1 MMKRR
6 FFCFFIAIVMTCSLI
21 VMNQVNNSQAASRVY
36 NKLESLKSE
45 YPSGRFWNHK
55 VTSSSNTA
63 DALAKN
69 NNESYADSVTTS
81 RCFSHNMSYA
91 PLQGYDCNY
100 FDGGV
105 QCDGFAKRIFNRVF
119 DQRVSQLGKRTDTA
133 NLRVGDFVRFKFRHS
148 AIVYSI
154 NGDAIR
160 VVECNP
166 SGYGAHGNCEIRWN
180 GSEKNYDKANISYF
194 TRASN
199 YDSINNN
206 NPDTTK
212 PVISNVKISNITSS
226 SYTVSCTATDNVGID
241 RVQFPTWTGFSGQD
255 DLASSWWTN
264 TSVRGSKNG
273 NTYSF
278 TVHISAH
285 NNETGRYYTYIYA
298 YDKAGNYQ
306 VYHCPTLKLYYYSI
320 APVTLPKAPSKSTL
334 SVHAGTSYEPT
345 RFIWT
350 LTKYTVPCDLRI
362 YQGKNL
368 YKYEHNIRR
377 THYSITLPEG
387 RYSAWICSGNF
398 GHEHN
403 SNLVHFT
410 VVKGVPKPKPVV
422 PKKVS
427 PQTYKINSVV
437 WRFAK
442 GKKKSIS
449 TKWKSVTN
457 AKYEVWYKLT
467 GKKKWSKKRC
477 SKTAYTIK
485 HLKKKKKYRVKI
497 RAYNKS
503 SSAFSST
510 KTVKTK

>member
-6 FFCFFIAIVMTCSLI
+6 FFSLFIAIVMTCSLI
-21 VMNQVNNSQAASRVY
+21 IMNQVNNSQAASGVY
-36 NKLESLKSE
+36 NKLESLKSA

-55 VTSSSNTA
+55 VTSSGNTA
-63 DALAKN
+63 DALARNK
-69 NNESYADSVTTS
+69 NESYADSVTTT
-81 RCFSHNMSYA
+81 CCYSHNMSNV
-91 PLQGYDCNY
+91 PSQKYDCNY
-100 FDGGV
+100 FDGGM

-119 DQRVSQLGKRTDTA
+119 GQRGSQLGKRTDTA
-133 NLRVGDFVRFKFRHS
+133 NLRVGDFVRFNFGHS

-154 NGDAIR
+154 NGNAIR
-160 VVECNP
+160 VVECNL
-166 SGYGAHGNCEIRWN
+166 SGYGAHRNCEIRWN
-180 GSEKNYDKANISYF
+180 GFEKNYYKANISYF
-194 TRASN
+194 KRASN
-199 YDSINNN
+199 YDSINNT
-206 NPDTTK
+206 DTTK
-212 PVISNVKISNITSS
+212 PVISNVKIKNITSS

-241 RVQFPTWTGFSGQD
+241 RVQFPTWTGNKGQD
-255 DLASSWWTN
+255 DLASTWWTN

-278 TVHISAH
+278 TVYISAH
-285 NNETGRYYTYIYA
+285 NNERGNYYTHIYA

-306 VYHCPTLKLYYYSI
+306 VYGCPI
-320 APVTLPKAPSKSTL
+320 VTLHEAPSKSTL
-334 SVHAGTSYEPT
+334 SVNAGTSYEPT
-345 RFIWT
+345 RFNWT
-350 LTKYTVPCDLRI
+350 ATKNTGHYDLRI

-368 YKYEHNIRR
+368 YKYEHHIKSTN
-377 THYSITLPEG
+377 YSITLPEG
-387 RYSAWICSGNF
+387 QYSAFICSVNFEHGENFTMGNWV
-398 GHEHN
+398 N
-403 SNLVHFT
+403 FT

-427 PQTYKINSVV
+427 PQTYTINSVV

-449 TKWKSVTN
+449 TIWNRVTN

-485 HLKKKKKYRVKI
+485 HLKKKKKYQVKI